1 MKDLTMTMMDTL
13 VAEEIVMIQIRISI
27 LEL

>member
-1 MKDLTMTMMDTL
+1 MKDLIMTMMDTL